1 MNWIKKTLH
10 LRPVGETD
18 FRIDRQECGKSDLT
32 VAGPIWQDDVRR
44 QVERLDAD
52 LVARHAVIFL
62 AFVIVAFPLPFW
74 LVFFCYIGV
83 LLADIA
89 QYRILAILE
98 KNSTALWRVTLLLA
112 GALEN
117 LIFLIPAIVVW
128 VIGDELM
135 RFVVF
140 LAVVGSLLNASSVR
154 SACLAYGF
162 ASMVPGIV
170 ITLWMPWAGRWN
182 DASALGSAL
191 ALAGSIGLLGYFISA
206 LFQNNRAQHEL
217 AALIEKVREASAAK
231 SRFLTAMNHEVRTP
245 LNALLGHSQLLRD
258 ATDLDAALTHAA
270 QIEIAARGMET
281 LVEDVVDLAAAAE
294 GRLQFRPTTVAI
306 RAEVAR
312 LEHQPLAVSG
322 QPCPV
327 IRPEIADEV
336 PEFGRFDPVLLRKCL
351 SHLATAALSE
361 RNGPERPELT
371 IRCALAPGRQD
382 RLRFT
387 LAAHGPDR
395 APGVTA
401 APRKTDIGPEPEIGS
416 AHLDSIARVMGANT
430 AVLRAPDQ
438 TLVARIELPFI
449 MVSEPPATGAEA
461 VYGRLRAL
469 VVDDIASNR
478 LVVAQLL
485 RSLRIEATEVSGGQ
499 QALDSLE
506 DSEYDL
512 VLLDMNMPDMDGEAT
527 LHAIRGAQRAWA
539 EIPVVALTADTLGSQ
554 RDHYLRI
561 GLNGFLTKP
570 LDRRA
575 LWSEILSACPPPP
588 PL

>member
-1 MNWIKKTLH
+1 
-10 LRPVGETD
+10 
-18 FRIDRQECGKSDLT
+18 LT
-32 VAGPIWQDDVRR
+32 VAGTIWQDDVRR

-62 AFVIVAFPLPFW
+62 TFVIVAFPLPFW
-74 LVFFCYIGV
+74 LIFFCYIGV
-83 LLADIA
+83 LLTDIA

-117 LIFLIPAIVVW
+117 FIFLIPAIVVW
-128 VIGDELM
+128 VIGDDLM

-154 SACLAYGF
+154 SACVAYGF
-162 ASMVPGIV
+162 ASMVPGIA
-170 ITLWMPWAGRWN
+170 ITLWMPWAGRWH

-191 ALAGSIGLLGYFISA
+191 ALAGSIGLLGYFVSA

-217 AALIEKVREASAAK
+217 AAMVEKVREASAAK

-258 ATDLDAALTHAA
+258 TADLAEARTHAA
-270 QIEIAARGMET
+270 QIEIAARSMET
-281 LVEDVVDLAAAAE
+281 LVEDVVDLTAAAE

-306 RAEVAR
+306 RSEIAR
-312 LEHQPLAVSG
+312 LERQPLAVAG
-322 QPCPV
+322 VPTPV

-351 SHLATAALSE
+351 THLASAVLSE
-361 RNGPERPELT
+361 RSGPGLAELT
-371 IRCALAPGRQD
+371 IRCALAPGRKD

-387 LAAHGPDR
+387 LAAHGAEGSARGKPATIKAD
-395 APGVTA
+395 PGPA
-401 APRKTDIGPEPEIGS
+401 PEIAS
-416 AHLDSIARVMGANT
+416 ALLDSIARVMGANT

-449 MVSEPPATGAEA
+449 MVAEPPATGAEA
-461 VYGRLRAL
+461 VYGRLRTL

-499 QALDSLE
+499 EALDSLG
-506 DSEYDL
+506 DSDYDL

-527 LHAIRGAQRAWA
+527 LQAIRSSTRDWA
-539 EIPVVALTADTLGSQ
+539 GIPVVALTADTLGSQ